1 MKKSFQNLFM
11 IILMSLI
18 SVSAMA
24 GGDGG
29 SSTQIPQAVNLL
41 ILIIA
46 IAIFAGKGLKSGLQ
60 SRADSVA
67 KEILEAQKLH
77 QEAKQLLDEY
87 QAQLNDLQS
96 KKDELIEQ
104 YRAEGERE
112 KAQLIAD
119 GEKEAQR
126 LKDHAK
132 QQAEQQLLK
141 AQGRIEKEVVDAALK
156 RARTLL
162 VEKINVQDQQRLTS
176 EYVVS
181 LEKLPQ
187 SQA

>member
-1 MKKSFQNLFM
+1 MKLN
-11 IILMSLI
+11 
-18 SVSAMA
+18 
-24 GGDGG
+24 
-29 SSTQIPQAVNLL
+29 
-41 ILIIA
+41 
-46 IAIFAGKGLKSGLQ
+46 
-60 SRADSVA
+60 
-67 KEILEAQKLH
+67 KETR
-77 QEAKQLLDEY
+77 KQLLEVFKEKRIS
-87 QAQLNDLQS
+87 L
-96 KKDELIEQ
+96 
-104 YRAEGERE
+104 EGNIL
-112 KAQLIAD
+112 KIIDAD
-119 GEKEAQR
+119 GDQEFQDYINQSIEKDKENRRKRLDITRQVQTQNNELVKWKEENEKIQEELRLSLTQSEQAMIEAQR

-162 VEKINVQDQQRLTS
+162 VEKINVQDQQRLNQ